1 MKYHTN
7 VIAAAIF
14 GALSFT
20 ASAFA
25 DEMTAD
31 SVVATVNGE
40 QITLGHM
47 IAARASL
54 PPQYQDLED
63 AQLFQGLLDQI
74 IQQELLKQSAG
85 DVSKAVAMQIENEQR
100 IVIAG
105 AAVQDIAKSAVTD
118 ATLKTAYDAKYANLE
133 PGREFNAAHILVETE
148 DEAKTL
154 VSELEGGADFA
165 TLAQEKSTGPSGP
178 NGGDLG
184 WFGLGMMV
192 PAFEQTVVT
201 MEPGAVSAPVQT
213 QFGWHVIK
221 LIDSRLQDAP
231 SLEDVR
237 DELAANIEEAA
248 ISSKLAELETA
259 ANIER
264 TEGIDPALMRDDA
277 LIGK

>member
-192 PAFEQTVVT
+192 PAFEQAVVT